1 MHSGEIPSR
10 EEGEGRIAHTTAC
23 KDHIK
28 FETPAKPTSDTAS
41 SQASCST
48 LDHGVYLQLF
58 HRIAFVTGS
67 ESVLDPFLAL
77 HPPLYLRAGAVLR
90 YRGAGSFNAALHHCR
105 TALSQL
111 IRS

>member
-1 MHSGEIPSR
+1 MYSGEIPSR

-28 FETPAKPTSDTAS
+28 FGTPAKPTSDTA
-41 SQASCST
+41 AAKLRARPWIT
-48 LDHGVYLQLF
+48 G
-58 HRIAFVTGS
+58 AFVTGS